1 MDVLVIYRSPNP
13 DYQRYLGEFK
23 DNLLRYITRRQTV
36 ICGDFNIDFRR
47 NPNNLISQTLRKE
60 GFSQIVKH
68 PTTIH
73 GTTLDHVYVRGKRRA
88 EYFLH
93 YPYYTDHEAVCVMLE
108 KESKKK

>member
-13 DYQRYLGEFK
+13 AYQKYLRDIK
-23 DNLLRYITRRQTV
+23 DNLLSHITRYQTV
-36 ICGDFNIDFRR
+36 ICGDFNIDFRK
-47 NPNNLISQTLRKE
+47 NPNNLISQTLNKE

-73 GTTLDHVYVRGKRRA
+73 GTTLDHVYVRGNRRA

-93 YPYYTDHEAVCVMLE
+93 YPYYTDHEAVCVTLK
-108 KESKKK
+108 KECKKK